1 MSGQCHSGGLSR
13 KTNKTNPLLTSSSE
27 YVEQNANVSQFP
39 GLGAIKWLED
49 TSGLPPSPASR
60 EVVQLINPLGC
71 ENTVEENPTCLVTN
85 FMVMLG
91 GKAG

>member
-1 MSGQCHSGGLSR
+1 MVRRYSR
-13 KTNKTNPLLTSSSE
+13 VTTFSFST
-27 YVEQNANVSQFP
+27 
-39 GLGAIKWLED
+39 
-49 TSGLPPSPASR
+49 

-71 ENTVEENPTCLVTN
+71 ENTVEENPRWLVTN

>member
-1 MSGQCHSGGLSR
+1 M
-13 KTNKTNPLLTSSSE
+13 
-27 YVEQNANVSQFP
+27 EQNVNVFQFP

-49 TSGLPPSPASR
+49 TSGLPPSPAST

-71 ENTVEENPTCLVTN
+71 ENTVEENPRWLVTN